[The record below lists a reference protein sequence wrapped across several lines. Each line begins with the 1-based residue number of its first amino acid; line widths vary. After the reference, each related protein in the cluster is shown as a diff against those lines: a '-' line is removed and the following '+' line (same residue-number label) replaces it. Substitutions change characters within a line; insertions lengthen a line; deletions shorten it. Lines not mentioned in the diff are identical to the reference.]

1 MSKKLSALLVL
12 SVIIN
17 TSMPLLNASE
27 VKVNT
32 LEASET
38 LSEVSEVITIDS
50 EASSEVA
57 TEESEASSEVETE
70 ESEASS
76 EVETEESEASSEVE
90 TEESEASSKVE
101 TEESDASSEAAAE
114 ESEEVLEDDFNIFT
128 TLEYN
133 TEVTSLGQKID
144 GGFSLDPA
152 VGSSLKEGATIE
164 ITDADAFAFSNLKLT
179 TEDGDVTLVEGTDY
193 SVTGT
198 KVTLLHDFEENQD
211 IDFTYSVSIESGSTD
226 VLGALS
232 DSMYMDLNDNDKF
245 DGTDYYT
252 SNVGYMLEV
261 TNGSASD
268 SKDIFFDT
276 EIAGGEVAIT
286 ADSASMKKV
295 NDEEFKAT
303 AKFTVENTGD
313 YAMRLT
319 SMSALGFLGVTGSD
333 LDEYGYPELAA
344 LTSENFEFTVNGIT
358 GTTSNDLYNG
368 ATQTS
373 DLYLNVGDTMEI
385 VATYVNT
392 SSDGDTIY
400 DYDYYFD
407 TYAQLKDASE
417 AWIKLYLGNNVFGGE
432 PAVEYVTQSIEI
444 PVTKVVEDETDEADE
459 TATTEES
466 TDETTTTEDEYS
478 EMTVVG
484 GESLAETGS
493 TMVITMMALV
503 TCLGLAIAA
512 KFKMITK

>member
-17 TSMPLLNASE
+17 TSMPLLNAAE

-32 LEASET
+32 LEASEAISEVAT
-38 LSEVSEVITIDS
+38 EESEVSSEVATEKS
-50 EASSEVA
+50 EVSSEVA
-57 TEESEASSEVETE
+57 TEESEVSSEVATE
-70 ESEASS
+70 ESEVSS
-76 EVETEESEASSEVE
+76 EVATEESEVSSEVV
-90 TEESEASSKVE
+90 TDESK
-101 TEESDASSEAAAE
+101 
-114 ESEEVLEDDFNIFT
+114 EVFGDDFYLFS

-133 TEVTSLGQKID
+133 TEITSLGQKID

-152 VGSSLKEGATIE
+152 VSSSLKEGATVE
-164 ITDADAFAFSNLKLT
+164 ITDADAFAFSNVKLT
-179 TEDGDVTLVEGTDY
+179 TEDGEVTLVEGTDY

-211 IDFTYSVSIESGSTD
+211 IDFTYSVSIEEGSTD

-232 DSMYMDLNDNDKF
+232 DSLYADLNENDKF
-245 DGTDYYT
+245 DGTDYYR

-268 SKDIFFDT
+268 SKDIYFDT
-276 EIAGGEVAIT
+276 DIAGGEVTIT
-286 ADSASMKKV
+286 ADSASMKKL

-303 AKFTVENTGD
+303 ATFTVENTSD

-344 LTSENFEFTVNGIT
+344 LTTENFEFTVNGIT
-358 GTTSNDLYNG
+358 GTTSEDLYNG
-368 ATQTS
+368 STQTS

-400 DYDYYFD
+400 DYDYNFD
-407 TYAQLKDASE
+407 TYSQLKDASE
-417 AWIKLYLGNNVFGGE
+417 AWIKVFLGNNVFGGE
-432 PAVEYVTQSIEI
+432 PTVEYVTQSIEI
-444 PVTKVVEDETDEADE
+444 PVTKVVEDK
-459 TATTEES
+459 
-466 TDETTTTEDEYS
+466 TDETTTEESIDETTTSDEYTD
-478 EMTVVG
+478 MTVVG
-484 GESLAETGS
+484 DESLAETGS
-493 TMVITMMALV
+493 TMVITMIALV

>member
-38 LSEVSEVITIDS
+38 LSEV
-50 EASSEVA
+50 A

-76 EVETEESEASSEVE
+76 EVATEESEASSEVA
-90 TEESEASSKVE
+90 TEESEASSEVA
-101 TEESDASSEAAAE
+101 TE
-114 ESEEVLEDDFNIFT
+114 ESEEVLGDDFYIFS
-128 TLEYN
+128 TLEYD

-144 GGFSLDPA
+144 GGFILDPA
-152 VGSSLKEGATIE
+152 VSSNLKEGATVE

-179 TEDGDVTLVEGTDY
+179 TEDGDVTLVEGSDY

-211 IDFTYSVSIESGSTD
+211 IDFTYSVSIENGSTE

-232 DSMYMDLNDNDKF
+232 DTMYTDLNDNDKF

-268 SKDIFFDT
+268 SKDIYFDT
-276 EIAGGEVAIT
+276 DIEGGEVTIT

-295 NDEEFKAT
+295 NDEEFEAT
-303 AKFTVENTGD
+303 ATFTVENTGD

-319 SMSALGFLGVTGSD
+319 SMYVSGFLGVTDSD
-333 LDEYGYPELAA
+333 LDVYGYPDVAV
-344 LTSENFEFTVNGIT
+344 LTHENFEFTVNGVT
-358 GTTSNDLYNG
+358 GTSSDDLYN
-368 ATQTS
+368 ASTQTS
-373 DLYLNVGDTMEI
+373 DLYLNTGDTMEI
-385 VATYVNT
+385 VATYVNK

-417 AWIKLYLGNNVFGGE
+417 AWIQVSLGRNVFGGE
-432 PAVEYVTQSIEI
+432 PTVEAATQSIEI
-444 PVTKVVEDETDEADE
+444 PVTKVVEDESTTTEESTDE

-466 TDETTTTEDEYS
+466 NDETTTTEDEYS